1 MTFWDNEK
9 ENALSDSNK
18 CSMSGVCF
26 VVKACVKRR
35 IQKLHLVPCPLFEFC
50 PTSSFA
56 NQVRQ
61 QMTVLVGFWRG
72 IESVGS
78 FCKYNFFFLPR
89 HAKAIHV
96 CFMLNA
102 TCSSTFGL

>member
-96 CFMLNA
+96 RFMLNA